1 MILIILNTVASILY
15 NKEYIRV
22 WVVLVIEDANV
33 TAECRT
39 ANNALLRYF
48 IVCLS
53 VMQDSLLC

>member
-15 NKEYIRV
+15 NKEYTRV
-22 WVVLVIEDANV
+22 WVVLVIEDATV

-39 ANNALLRYF
+39 AIKAPLRYF

-53 VMQDSLLC
+53 VVQDSLLC